1 MHRPNGGYVVSPSG
15 CRLGRGYQPRWAL
28 FYFTVIRRPR
38 PECNYLQINV
48 GVTFVTWVKSTG
60 EFRLGDLVDAFE
72 LWVRLPARLR
82 DWPYEIGQ
90 SSWDASG

>member
-1 MHRPNGGYVVSPSG
+1 VVSPSG
-15 CRLGRGYQPRWAL
+15 CRLGRGYQPWWAF

-60 EFRLGDLVDAFE
+60 ELRLGDLVDAFE
-72 LWVRLPARLR
+72 LWVWLPARLR